1 MDILGIGPLELGLV
15 LFLALLIF
23 SLIERTVRR
32 EMKRRKI
39 ASLPLYP
46 EERFCRAPTADLVL
60 SAFAGCRRH
69 RLLAPDGKPL
79 RVFHDPL
86 SDTAQTLLD
95 LLGVDPKAY
104 GIQT

>member
-1 MDILGIGPLELGLV
+1 MLLLY
-15 LFLALLIF
+15 FLALLIF

-32 EMKRRKI
+32 EMKRKSI
-39 ASLPLYP
+39 TSLPLYP
-46 EERFCRAPTADLVL
+46 EERRCRAPTADLVL

-69 RLLAPDGKPL
+69 RLLNPDGKLL

-86 SDTAQTLLD
+86 SEPAQTLLG
-95 LLGVDPKAY
+95 LLGVDPKPY